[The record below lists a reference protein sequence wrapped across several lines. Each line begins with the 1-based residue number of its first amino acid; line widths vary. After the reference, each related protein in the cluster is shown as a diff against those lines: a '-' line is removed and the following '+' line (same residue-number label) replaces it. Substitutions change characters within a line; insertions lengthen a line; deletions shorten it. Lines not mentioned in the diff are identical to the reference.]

1 MSPNEP
7 AHVAPEEQLAAVA
20 SITTA
25 QPAEP
30 VGAQTDPLESST
42 VFGEP
47 TTKVSKAYIFWM
59 ILANFG
65 ASLAYI
71 VPLAFSL
78 SIRVNQLAPGHQ
90 EVLGYVAGTAQLL
103 YVLSSPL
110 IGVWSDRFR
119 SRLGRRRPFV
129 IGGALL
135 GLAALLVMAL
145 APNVVVLALGWALA
159 ILGFGTV
166 QAAIGNLQADRLPE
180 EQRGKVSGL
189 TGLSGQ
195 IAPILGVTIASAF
208 VGNALLLFL
217 IPGVIG
223 AFLVLPFIFRA
234 KEPDSRRLE
243 LPADRLSAK
252 SVLASYVFDPRK
264 APDFAWNW
272 LGRFVF
278 FLGLYANT
286 TFSAFFYSQRL
297 STPVEKVGQLVAVIG
312 LIGLVAAM
320 LGSIGAGFL
329 SDRFRRRKL
338 FTMIG
343 VSLFTVGAI
352 VEAFAYS
359 LPVLVAGSLLMNL
372 AIAAFSAVDQAIVIA
387 VLPNRAEAGRYMAV
401 VAFAQKIPSGI
412 APLLAPLVI
421 GIGSIGGEKNYTLL
435 YLIGGALAFIGGLI
449 ILTRV
454 KSVR

>member
-7 AHVAPEEQLAAVA
+7 VHLAPEEQLAAVA
-20 SITTA
+20 STTTA
-25 QPAEP
+25 KPAEP
-30 VGAQTDPLESST
+30 AGAPIDPLGST
-42 VFGEP
+42 AVFSEP

-65 ASLAYI
+65 MSLAYV
-71 VPLAFSL
+71 VPMAFSL

-90 EVLGYVAGTAQLL
+90 EVLGYVTGASQLA
-103 YVLSSPL
+103 YVLTSPL
-110 IGVWSDRFR
+110 IGLWSDRLR
-119 SRLGRRRPFV
+119 TRLGRRQPFIIV
-129 IGGALL
+129 GPVFGVV
-135 GLAALLVMAL
+135 GLLVMAL
-145 APNVVVLALGWALA
+145 TPNVVGLAVGWALA
-159 ILGFGTV
+159 IFGFGV
-166 QAAIGNLQADRLPE
+166 AQAAIGNLQADRLPE

-189 TGLSGQ
+189 TGLSSQ
-195 IAPILGVTIASAF
+195 IAPILGISVASAF
-208 VGNALLLFL
+208 VANTLLLFL

-223 AFLVLPFIFRA
+223 ALLVLPFVFRG
-234 KEPDSRRLE
+234 KEPDSRNLE
-243 LPADRLSAK
+243 LPVERMSAK
-252 SVLASYVFDPRK
+252 TVLSGYVFNPRK

-297 STPVEKVGQLVAVIG
+297 STPVEKVGAIVAMIG
-312 LIGLVAAM
+312 LIGVIAAM

-338 FTMIG
+338 FTMLG
-343 VSLFTVGAI
+343 VILFAVGAV
-352 VEAFAYS
+352 VEAFAHS
-359 LPVLVAGSLLMNL
+359 LPVLIAGSLLMNL

-401 VAFAQKIPSGI
+401 VVFAQKIPSAI

-421 GIGSIGGEKNYTLL
+421 GIGTLGGEKNYTLL
-435 YLIGGALAFIGGLI
+435 YLIGGAMALIGGLI

>member
-1 MSPNEP
+1 MSPQEP
-7 AHVAPEEQLAAVA
+7 INLTSEEHLDAAA
-20 SITTA
+20 ITTTGR
-25 QPAEP
+25 P
-30 VGAQTDPLESST
+30 VELAGVPTDLS
-42 VFGEP
+42 EP
-47 TTKVSKAYIFWM
+47 TTKVSKAYILWM

-65 ASLAYI
+65 VSLAYI

-90 EVLGYVAGTAQLL
+90 EVLGYVVGSAQLV
-103 YVLSSPL
+103 YVLTSPL
-110 IGVWSDRFR
+110 IGVWSDRLR
-119 SRLGRRRPFV
+119 TRLGRRQPFI
-129 IGGALL
+129 IGGTIF
-135 GLAALLVMAL
+135 GLAGLLVMAL
-145 APNVVVLALGWALA
+145 APNVVVLAVGWALA
-159 ILGFGTV
+159 ILAFGTV
-166 QAAIGNLQADRLPE
+166 QASIGNLQADRLPE

-189 TGLSGQ
+189 TALSGQ
-195 IAPILGVTIASAF
+195 IAPVAGVTVASAF
-208 VGNALLLFL
+208 VGNPLLLFI

-223 AFLVLPFIFRA
+223 ALLVLPFIFRA
-234 KEPDSRRLE
+234 KEPDSRKLE
-243 LPADRLSAK
+243 LPAERLSAK
-252 SVLASYVFDPRK
+252 RVLASYVFDPRK

-297 STPVEKVGQLVAVIG
+297 NMPVEKIGQLVAVIG
-312 LIGLVAAM
+312 LIGIAAAV

-329 SDRFRRRKL
+329 SDKFLRRKL

-343 VSLFTVGAI
+343 VCLFTVGAI

-359 LPVLVAGSLLMNL
+359 LPVLVVGSLLMNL

-401 VAFAQKIPSGI
+401 VAFAQKIPSAV

-421 GIGSIGGEKNYTLL
+421 GIGTVGGVKNYTLL
-435 YLIGGALAFIGGLI
+435 YLIGGALALIGGLI